1 MSALRFQEL
10 AVKRVSPEAAGAVAI
25 TFDIPPSDRE
35 RFTFEPGQFLTVRA
49 TIDGQEVR
57 RTYSIS
63 SPRSR
68 LARNGELEI
77 GIRPV
82 EGGLFSNWATRA
94 IKAGDTL
101 EVMPPDGRFV
111 IKKKR
116 AIHRVGFAAGSGIT
130 PILCIA
136 ASTLEEQPDSKFTL
150 IYGNRRMSTVMFNE
164 ALQDLKD
171 RFRDRLTMI
180 HVLSRQAQEVDLL
193 QGRIDGGKV
202 RDIINTLLPVGSM
215 DEVFICG
222 PDEMITATEN
232 ALVEAGVAA
241 DRIRTERFTVN
252 LPAGAH
258 PVGASSTA
266 EAAAAATKDI
276 TMVLVL
282 DGKEHEIAIGPDA
295 MITATENALVEAG
308 VPTDRIRTERFTV
321 NLPAGAHP
329 VGASSTAEAAAAAT
343 KDITMVL
350 VLDGKEHE
358 IAIGPDEH
366 LLDAGLNAGLDL
378 PFSCKAG
385 VCCTCRAKV
394 TEGEVVM
401 DKNFTLEADEM
412 AQGYVLSCQARATTK
427 RLKIS
432 FDER

>member
-1 MSALRFQEL
+1 MSALRFHDL
-10 AVKRVSPEAAGAVAI
+10 TVKRVSPEAAGAVAI
-25 TFDIPPSDRE
+25 TLAIPDEAKDS
-35 RFTFEPGQFLTVRA
+35 FAFEPGQFLTLRA
-49 TIDGQEVR
+49 TIDGQDVR
-57 RTYSIS
+57 RNYSIS

-68 LARNGELEI
+68 LTREGELEI

-82 EGGLFSNWATRA
+82 EGGLFSNWAARA

-101 EVMPPDGRFV
+101 QVMPPDGRFV
-111 IKKKR
+111 VKKKR

-130 PILCIA
+130 PILSIA
-136 ASTLEEQPDSKFTL
+136 ATTLEEQPDSKFTL

-164 ALQDLKD
+164 DLQDLKD

-193 QGRIDGGKV
+193 QGRIDGAKV
-202 RDIINTLLPVGSM
+202 RAIIDALLPVGSM

-232 ALVEAGVAA
+232 ALVEAGVPA
-241 DRIRTERFTVN
+241 DRIRTERFTTH

-258 PVGASSTA
+258 PVGVSSTA
-266 EAAAAATKDI
+266 EAA
-276 TMVLVL
+276 
-282 DGKEHEIAIGPDA
+282 E
-295 MITATENALVEAG
+295 
-308 VPTDRIRTERFTV
+308 
-321 NLPAGAHP
+321 
-329 VGASSTAEAAAAAT
+329 AAT

-401 DKNFTLEADEM
+401 DKNFTLEADEV